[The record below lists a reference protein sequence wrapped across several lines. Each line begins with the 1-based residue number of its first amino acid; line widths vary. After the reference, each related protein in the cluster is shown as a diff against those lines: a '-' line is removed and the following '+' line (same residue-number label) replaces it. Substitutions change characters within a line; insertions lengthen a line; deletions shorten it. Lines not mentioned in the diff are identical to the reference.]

1 MADSGKRGGR
11 PSRVER
17 ADRQVNAGHSRALDV
32 ALAKT
37 ESKIRN
43 MKTERVYA
51 YDKNGKE
58 IAHSNSGTNNRTA
71 LPEGNYKDSIVTH
84 NHPNKGIGNTI
95 AGRVG
100 TVLSGADIY
109 MAIASNVSEIRN
121 VTKTYTYS
129 LKRPKNG
136 WGISKSQAYDEFG
149 KKSSNWKKTLRGKQ
163 NEYLAKS
170 GVRDKLFSEAF
181 SLSKRR
187 QDIIANPSESKIK
200 RYNKDVQA
208 NQRRGTEITDRY
220 NVGVQYSVMKEYAK
234 KYGWSLTRKR
244 TV

>member
-1 MADSGKRGGR
+1 MNIL
-11 PSRVER
+11 
-17 ADRQVNAGHSRALDV
+17 Q
-32 ALAKT
+32 
-37 ESKIRN
+37 
-43 MKTERVYA
+43 
-51 YDKNGKE
+51 
-58 IAHSNSGTNNRTA
+58 
-71 LPEGNYKDSIVTH
+71 
-84 NHPNKGIGNTI
+84 
-95 AGRVG
+95 
-100 TVLSGADIY
+100 
-109 MAIASNVSEIRN
+109 
-121 VTKTYTYS
+121 
-129 LKRPKNG
+129 
-136 WGISKSQAYDEFG
+136 
-149 KKSSNWKKTLRGKQ
+149 
-163 NEYLAKS
+163 KS